1 MSEART
7 GEIELK
13 RVVYGPVPSWRLGR
27 SLGIDLISRPK
38 ICCFDC
44 IYCQLGPTRHRTTRR
59 EEFVPTSRV
68 LEELEALP
76 PVEVDFVT
84 FSGMGEP
91 TLAANLGDA
100 IVQVKRRLPWP
111 VAVLT
116 NSSLLTEPGVRAELC
131 LADLVIAKLDA
142 PDEELFRKVN
152 RPARSIGFQLV
163 LENLR
168 RLRKEYRGRLAI
180 QVMLCQENRNHASQI
195 AQAIRSLRPDEVQLN
210 TPLRPSPAPPLS
222 EEEMRQIKQ
231 AFMGL
236 PVVSVYEAGKVAV
249 ETLDITE
256 TAARRP
262 PAGVSS
268 ERSNDHS

>member
-1 MSEART
+1 MGEART
-7 GEIELK
+7 GETELR

-27 SLGIDLISRPK
+27 SLGIDLLSRPK
-38 ICCFDC
+38 TCSFDC
-44 IYCQLGPTRHRTTRR
+44 IYCQLGPTRHQVTWRD
-59 EEFVPTSRV
+59 EFVPTSRV
-68 LEELEALP
+68 LCELEALP
-76 PVEVDFVT
+76 ALQVDFVT

-100 IVQVKRRLPWP
+100 IVHVKRRLPWP

-116 NSSLLTEPGVRAELC
+116 NSSLLTDPGVRAELC

-168 RLRKEYRGRLAI
+168 RLREECRGRLAI

-210 TPLRPSPAPPLS
+210 TPLRPSGTPALS
-222 EEEMRQIKQ
+222 LAEMECVKR
-231 AFMGL
+231 AFAGL
-236 PVVSVYEAGKVAV
+236 PVASVYEAERVTV
-249 ETLDITE
+249 ETLDAAE

-262 PAGVSS
+262 SPRIPS
-268 ERSNDHS
+268 EQLL